1 LILLKLKTKTS
12 LKKNMIMA
20 MALLPLLASAQS
32 TPFSVTVKLP
42 KLKNDW
48 KAYLIYQQDDK
59 RIVDSVVGKDGVWS
73 FKGAIAE
80 PVKAYLLLDHTGA
93 GPQLNRTADLTG
105 VYLEK
110 GKIEVTGTDNVKQAT
125 LTGGAINKEYV
136 LYKAQVLTPT
146 QKVIDSLDAAFLAA
160 SAEKKNDAAFRE
172 GLMSTANQALEE
184 RGKLKVTYIQKHPD
198 SYVSLDALLEVA
210 NEDNDDE
217 KAEPLFKALSAKVQ
231 ATKRAQKLAGMFE
244 AQKAIAI
251 GAMAPEFTQNDVND
265 KPVKLSDFKGKY
277 VLLDFWASWCGPCR
291 QENPNVVKAYNKYKD
306 KNFTVLGVSLDRPDK
321 KDAWVAAIKKD
332 SLEWTQVSDLQFWE
346 NAVAKKYLIRSIP
359 QNFLIDPNGKIISK
373 NLRGEDLD
381 KKLEELFAVKQ

>member
-1 LILLKLKTKTS
+1 

-32 TPFSVTVKLP
+32 TPFSVTVKLS

-48 KAYLIYQQDDK
+48 KAYLIYQQDDN
-59 RIVDSVVGKDGVWS
+59 RIMDSAVGKDGIWS
-73 FKGAIAE
+73 FKGNITE
-80 PVKAYLLLDHTGA
+80 PVKAYLMLDHTGA
-93 GPQLNRTADLTG
+93 GPQMNRTADLTG

-136 LYKAQVLTPT
+136 LYKAKVLTPV
-146 QKVIDSLDAAFLAA
+146 QKVIDSLDALFLAA
-160 SAEKKNDAAFRE
+160 PPEKKNDAAFRD
-172 GLMSTANQALEE
+172 GLMSAAGQAMEE
-184 RGKLKVTYIQKHPD
+184 REKLKYDYIQQHAD
-198 SYVSLDALLEVA
+198 SYVSLDALLEVT
-210 NEDNDDE
+210 NETNDHE
-217 KAEPLFKALSAKVQ
+217 KAAPLFKGLSTRVQ
-231 ATKRAQKLAGMFE
+231 ATKRAQKLANEIE
-244 AQKAIAI
+244 AQKALAI
-251 GAMAPEFTQNDVND
+251 GAMAPDFTQNDVND

-291 QENPNVVKAYNKYKD
+291 KENPNVVMAYNKYKD
-306 KNFTVLGVSLDRPDK
+306 KNFTVLGVSLDQPNK
-321 KDAWVAAIKKD
+321 KEAWLAAIKKD
-332 SLEWTQVSDLQFWE
+332 SLEWTQVSDLQFWD

-359 QNFLIDPNGKIISK
+359 QNFLIDPTGKIISK